1 MFPAIRLVRSSVVHT
16 GAIKQCA
23 YCGQTA
29 VLQIPS
35 TPGDVCQAH
44 AIEYWTDLMA
54 FVKGRSGHEPAPNAP
69 CRCWTCNQL
78 SELARATAA
87 DEAPGSI
94 VVVGPRLL
102 APSR

>member
-1 MFPAIRLVRSSVVHT
+1 MLTAIRLDRGSAVNA

-54 FVKGRSGHEPAPNAP
+54 FVKGRSGHESRQNKPG
-69 CRCWTCNQL
+69 RC
-78 SELARATAA
+78 
-87 DEAPGSI
+87 
-94 VVVGPRLL
+94 
-102 APSR
+102 

>member
-1 MFPAIRLVRSSVVHT
+1 MLTAIRLVGSSAVHA

-44 AIEYWTDLMA
+44 AIEYWTDLLV

-78 SELARATAA
+78 SESARATAA
-87 DEAPGSI
+87 EAPDGI
-94 VVVGPRLL
+94 VVDDARMFARLG
-102 APSR
+102 